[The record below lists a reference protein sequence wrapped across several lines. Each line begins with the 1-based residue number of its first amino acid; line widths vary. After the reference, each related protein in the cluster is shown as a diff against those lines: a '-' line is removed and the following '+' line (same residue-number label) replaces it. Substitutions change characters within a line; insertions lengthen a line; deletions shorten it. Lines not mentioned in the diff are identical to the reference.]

1 MTKQFISSKYLQRIN
16 EQLSAEE
23 LILDEIE
30 TILAALNKLDTVD
43 DLLSIQS
50 AEQVELKDL
59 LARIPELS
67 ATRRKLRSDLAHE
80 LVCPPHHVSL
90 YELTNSYFKENSI
103 SENELSPQDLKTLQ
117 KKIVRTSGKLK
128 ATVSNLLLKRQI
140 VEVSLSALG
149 VTTKQDRYTATGE
162 KLSEQATSLIETRS

>member
-1 MTKQFISSKYLQRIN
+1 MTKQYLTSKYLKRIN
-16 EQLSAEE
+16 EQISAEE
-23 LILDEIE
+23 LILDKID
-30 TILAALNKLDTVD
+30 TTLAALNKLDTVD

-50 AEQVELKDL
+50 AEQIELKEL

-90 YELTNSYFKENSI
+90 YELTNSYFEENSN
-103 SENELSPQDLKTLQ
+103 SGNELSPQDLKVLQ

-128 ATVSNLLLKRQI
+128 AAVSNLLLKRQI

-162 KLSEQATSLIETRS
+162 KLGVQAAPQIETRS